1 MAQASYWAHAA
12 PQQQPALLQ
21 QENREFSGSGGV
33 SQENAHLNFCPAFL
47 DQASG
52 DIEISRLGNG
62 KPAPFHSLDG
72 LPDCWVIE
80 RNIAGRVVD
89 IKSSVVSG
97 FVRMGR
103 FFTREE
109 AAAFVEQGVYMKI
122 SFEC

>member
-1 MAQASYWAHAA
+1 MAQASYRSELD
-12 PQQQPALLQ
+12 PQQQPVRLQ
-21 QENREFSGSGGV
+21 QENGEFSGSGGV
-33 SQENAHLNFCPAFL
+33 SQENAHLNFCPAFM
-47 DQASG
+47 DQVSG
-52 DIEISRLGNG
+52 DIAISRLRNG

-89 IKSSVVSG
+89 IKSSIISG

-103 FFTREE
+103 FFTCEE
-109 AAAFVEQGVYMKI
+109 AVEFVEQGVYMKI

>member
-1 MAQASYWAHAA
+1 MAPAFYRAHAA
-12 PQQQPALLQ
+12 PQQQTTRLL

-33 SQENAHLNFCPAFL
+33 SQEKAHLNFRPAFM

-62 KPAPFHSLDG
+62 KPAPFHSLEG
-72 LPDCWVIE
+72 LPDHWVIE

-89 IKSSVVSG
+89 IKSSVISG